1 MALDNFRTQKIIW
14 DKANRKIF
22 EAIEA
27 NAGDSNGRKLV
38 VQVINQET
46 TESLS
51 GTTLSLGWKSR
62 KGAKGLDAFNLVD
75 ASKGVFEIYYT
86 TEMLSNIGNLEASL
100 VLIDSTSRIESST
113 FTISVRPST
122 VDDESIESE
131 NSFTALTEALVK
143 VNDLEGKIRNAV
155 SPKADKT
162 YVDSQIAAIA
172 SGAPKIVTDTFGEL
186 ITNYPNGS
194 DDNALVLGDGYIY
207 YWDGVEWKNTGIEY
221 QSAVKKGT
229 GEVKYIGSAPVD
241 ISYPAREI
249 TFPSYAAGVSQLII
263 NGEAYS
269 ISPEIAKIAI
279 PVEIS
284 NGKLLFNIVTHE
296 FRVSTTAE
304 ELNVNEYIVMA
315 FRLFEQN
322 ININGRY
329 SWNGLEKSGLT
340 DAELQSFIK
349 GTGEVKYIGSGP
361 VDISYPSR
369 EITFP
374 SYNGGVSQLVI
385 NGRVYSLDA
394 DNSKTTIPS
403 SISNGLL
410 LFDTR
415 TQTFRVV
422 DNASDINPHEYI
434 VMAFRLLEQNINFNG
449 RYSWNGLEQSGLT
462 DEELQSFI
470 KGIGEVKYIGS
481 YPVDVKYP
489 ERNVIF
495 PSVAHLIING
505 KAYTVSGKEITIP
518 ENIFNGVILFNTI
531 DETFRVVDFASYI
544 QSHEYVVMTFRL
556 LDKIVELNGYHS
568 WNGISQKG
576 VTNNDIKGVGEI
588 KVVSNGFTDINTATR
603 EVTFPS
609 HMGERTWLFVNGQG
623 FELTT
628 ANSKIAFPSGDVG
641 NVCKIL
647 FNVDTQELS
656 AKRWTADLE
665 INEYVVMTINA
676 LTNPFDISFDG
687 RFTVDGELG
696 SALEMQELRNDL
708 SLGILAYNL
717 EDAIYSWWNY
727 PLAVRHIGHR
737 DKTYLGYTDS
747 QGYTGAASINN
758 ETGQETKKRLKKRD
772 IDDHNAS
779 SVEILEDGRVLCVY
793 SSGHNQDN
801 YLTVRI
807 SSKIESIEEFDE
819 EIKILANG
827 TTTYAQI
834 LKKNGKFFVF
844 FRTGNRSWSYVESSN
859 GIDWSQPVEFLH
871 GGMQYY
877 CKVVDTNDAD
887 LLRIV
892 MYSNPN
898 ETDYNMRLGF
908 FDTTTNEFKL
918 QDGTVVGTEGISKD
932 AFPIILPIEEGK
944 KQRLLDVAITD
955 VDTTI
960 IAYATFTDYVTA
972 RNDWQDV
979 VYKVA
984 YHDEISGLQ
993 STTLTYGG
1001 KPFYYFSVY
1010 VGGMVFGYDENTL
1023 FMSRQDENDIWHIEK
1038 WETTNHL
1045 TWAMSESIHQA
1056 KEGSVAIRP
1065 TLEKDG
1071 DKLIWQEGFYSPVS
1085 FTDNNVDYKYKKVRN
1100 LM

>member
-1 MALDNFRTQKIIW
+1 MDWNNINTDRDTSGLGPIEYDQTKVPSLIRKYADNVRTKTYGQ
-14 DKANRKIF
+14 DVR
-22 EAIEA
+22 EAQARNAEVAGLVASEA
-27 NAGDSNGRKLV
+27 VDISNETKGRQDSV
-38 VQVINQET
+38 
-46 TESLS
+46 ESQLNEYLS
-51 GTTLSLGWKSR
+51 TD
-62 KGAKGLDAFNLVD
+62 AKGN
-75 ASKGVFEIYYT
+75 
-86 TEMLSNIGNLEASL
+86 
-100 VLIDSTSRIESST
+100 
-113 FTISVRPST
+113 
-122 VDDESIESE
+122 
-131 NSFTALTEALVK
+131 
-143 VNDLEGKIRNAV
+143 
-155 SPKADKT
+155 
-162 YVDSQIAAIA
+162 
-172 SGAPKIVTDTFGEL
+172 
-186 ITNYPNGS
+186 
-194 DDNALVLGDGYIY
+194 
-207 YWDGVEWKNTGIEY
+207 
-221 QSAVKKGT
+221 
-229 GEVKYIGSAPVD
+229 GEVKYIGSAPVN
-241 ISYPAREI
+241 ITYPEREI
-249 TFPSYAAGVSQLII
+249 IFPSYNEGVSQLLV
-263 NGEAYS
+263 NGDAYS
-269 ISPEIAKIAI
+269 IYPEIAKIAI

-284 NGKLLFNIVTHE
+284 NGKLVFNIVTHE
-296 FRVSTTAE
+296 FRVSASAE
-304 ELNVNEYIVMA
+304 DLNVNEYIVMA
-315 FRLFEQN
+315 FRLLEQN

-340 DAELQSFIK
+340 DEELRSFIK
-349 GTGEVKYIGSGP
+349 GTGEVKYIGTEP
-361 VDISYPSR
+361 VNV
-369 EITFP
+369 T
-374 SYNGGVSQLVI
+374 
-385 NGRVYSLDA
+385 
-394 DNSKTTIPS
+394 
-403 SISNGLL
+403 
-410 LFDTR
+410 
-415 TQTFRVV
+415 
-422 DNASDINPHEYI
+422 
-434 VMAFRLLEQNINFNG
+434 
-449 RYSWNGLEQSGLT
+449 
-462 DEELQSFI
+462 
-470 KGIGEVKYIGS
+470 
-481 YPVDVKYP
+481 YP
-489 ERNVIF
+489 ERRIYL
-495 PSVAHLIING
+495 PSTAHLIING
-505 KAYTVSGKEITIP
+505 KVHTVSGKEINIP
-518 ENIFNGVILFNTI
+518 ENIFNGILLFNTTNQ
-531 DETFRVVDFASYI
+531 TFRVVGFVSDI
-544 QSHEYVVMTFRL
+544 QSHEYVVMVFRL
-556 LDKIVELNGYHS
+556 LDKVVELNGYYS
-568 WNGISQKG
+568 WNGINQKG
-576 VTNNDIKGVGEI
+576 VTINDIKGVGEV
-588 KVVSNGFTDINTATR
+588 KVVSNGYTDINTATR
-603 EVTFPS
+603 EVTFPP

-628 ANSKIAFPSGDVG
+628 TNSKIAFPSGDVG

-647 FNVDTQELS
+647 FNIDTQEIS

-665 INEYVVMTINA
+665 INEYVVMVINA
-676 LTNPFDISFDG
+676 LTSPFDVSFDG

-747 QGYTGAASINN
+747 QGYTGSASINN

-779 SVEILEDGRVLCVY
+779 SVEILEDGRLLCVY

-801 YLTVRI
+801 FITIRI

-859 GIDWSQPVEFLH
+859 GIDWSQHVEFLH

-877 CKVVDTNDAD
+877 CKVVDTNDDD

-908 FDTTTNEFKL
+908 FDTSTSEFKL
-918 QDGTVVGTEGISKD
+918 QDGTVVGTEGISKNE
-932 AFPIILPIEEGK
+932 FPIILPIEEGK

-984 YHDEISGLQ
+984 NHHQINGLNT
-993 STTLTYGG
+993 TTLTYGG

-1010 VGGMVFGYDENTL
+1010 VGGMVFGYDDKTI

-1065 TLEKDG
+1065 TIEKDG